1 MARERRRTIV
11 QWAFFFDAGNSW
23 DRFDDVSLRTGEG
36 EKQLKT
42 GAGFGIRFTTPA
54 FPIRLDWGYGF
65 NHKDGEQRSDIYFT
79 LGNLF

>member
-1 MARERRRTIV
+1 MKV
-11 QWAFFFDAGNSW
+11 
-23 DRFDDVSLRTGEG
+23 
-36 EKQLKT
+36 

-65 NHKDGEQRSDIYFT
+65 NHKPGEQRSDIYFT